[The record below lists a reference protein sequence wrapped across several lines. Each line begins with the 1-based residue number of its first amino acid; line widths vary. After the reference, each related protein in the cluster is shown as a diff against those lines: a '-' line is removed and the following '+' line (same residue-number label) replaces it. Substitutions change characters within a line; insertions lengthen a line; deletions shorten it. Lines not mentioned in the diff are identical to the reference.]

1 VVTDEML
8 RRAIFDP
15 AVRKRRVLNHQPG
28 LFVDRDDL
36 VDALTGLSARN
47 LDAGEVDTAVRRH
60 GGYRF
65 ERHVGRAV
73 RATLRW
79 LTRGRWPSAARQQY
93 WLDMY
98 SWQKLRQRRNP
109 RAG

>member
-1 VVTDEML
+1 
-8 RRAIFDP
+8 
-15 AVRKRRVLNHQPG
+15 
-28 LFVDRDDL
+28 
-36 VDALTGLSARN
+36 LSARN

-93 WLDMY
+93 WLNMY
-98 SWQKLRQRRNP
+98 SWHPGSAVGRHVDVTEARLQS
-109 RAG
+109 GF